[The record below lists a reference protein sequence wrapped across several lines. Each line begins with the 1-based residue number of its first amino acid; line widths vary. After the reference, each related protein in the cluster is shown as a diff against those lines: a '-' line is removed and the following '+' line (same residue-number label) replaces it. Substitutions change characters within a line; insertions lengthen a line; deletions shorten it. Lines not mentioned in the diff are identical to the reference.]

1 MAAQVT
7 WRGNAV
13 ELIGPELKV
22 GDKAP
27 DGFTVSANDL
37 SPVKGADLAG
47 KPRIILSSPSF
58 DTGVCDTE
66 GRRFNEEAAKVKG
79 LPLYYVTVDLPF
91 AQKRWCG
98 AAGIERVTTL
108 SDYKDRSFGT
118 AYGVFNPQRALLVR
132 AVFVIGADDK
142 IRHVEYVKEVTTEP
156 NYGAALEAARALT

>member
-7 WRGNAV
+7 WRGNAA

-27 DGFTVSANDL
+27 DGFTVSANDM
-37 SPVKGADLAG
+37 SAVKGSELSG
-47 KPRIILSSPSF
+47 KARIILSSPSV
-58 DTGVCDTE
+58 DTAVCDVE
-66 GRRFNEEAAKVKG
+66 GRRFNEEAAK
-79 LPLYYVTVDLPF
+79 LPNVALYFVTVDLPF

-98 AAGIERVTTL
+98 AAGIERVKMF

-118 AYGVFNPQRALLVR
+118 AYGVFNPQRALLAR
-132 AVFVIGADDK
+132 AVFVVGPDDK